1 MSKHK
6 RTTLI
11 VFIAALI
18 FFPAAAYAAPDN
30 SMVHKMMI
38 LVFQLTLILFAAK
51 YMGKLFRRIHLPG
64 VIGELFAGI
73 IIGPYLLGRISLP
86 GLPHGLFGSFLM
98 TNPEASLP
106 ISPELYAFSVIA
118 SILLLFMVGLE
129 TDIDLFL
136 RFTLPSIVI
145 GGFGVAVSFSIGAGM
160 ASLFLKVPFM
170 HPQALFL
177 GVISTATSVGITARI
192 LSTRKKINSPEG
204 VTILGSAVIDDVLG
218 IILLAIIIGIA
229 SAKDGSLQ
237 WSFIGGT
244 VLKALGVWLVFT
256 VLGLVFARYISRFLK
271 TFKKQST
278 VGIMSFGLA
287 LLLAGIFESAGLAM
301 IIGAYVMGL
310 SLSKTDLS
318 YVIQESLQNIYEF
331 FIPIF
336 FCISGMFVNLRVF
349 NTWEVVIFGLVY
361 TLGAYISKILGCGIP
376 SRFFKFNA
384 LGATRIGIGM
394 APRGEVALII
404 IGIGL
409 SYGILSEE
417 ITGIAILMILVTS
430 LLAPVQLDKL
440 MRKKQSGMKKGVVI
454 DEHIQTDYSFPSEE
468 ICELVSAKLVRYF
481 QEEGFYINLIE
492 GEEHIYHIR
501 RQNTFLSFR
510 FSERTVSFFS
520 KKEDI
525 PYVKNIMY
533 ETLLNLHQTIDKL
546 RSLAKPQ
553 ELKKDLERNTVST
566 GEKDSKLRMPL
577 DKILHP
583 ESIIMHM
590 KSDKKEDIIRKLVDK
605 LDENDLLIDRDETLK
620 AILDREA
627 AMSTGMQ
634 FGVALPHGK
643 TDAVK
648 RMTMAVGLKPE
659 GMDFQSLDGKISK
672 VFILVV
678 SRKQPA
684 EPHIQLLSEIGKK
697 LHSEEAVN
705 KLLQCKNKEEVRDFF
720 VK

>member
-1 MSKHK
+1 
-6 RTTLI
+6 
-11 VFIAALI
+11 
-18 FFPAAAYAAPDN
+18 
-30 SMVHKMMI
+30 MVHKMMI

-64 VIGELFAGI
+64 VIGELFAGV
-73 IIGPYLLGRISLP
+73 IIGPYLLGGISLP

-98 TNPEASLP
+98 LNPEASLP

-160 ASLFLKVPFM
+160 AALFLKVPFM

-218 IILLAIIIGIA
+218 IILLAIVIGIA
-229 SAKDGSLQ
+229 SAQDGSLQ

-336 FCISGMFVNLRVF
+336 FCISGMFVNIRVF

-384 LGATRIGIGM
+384 LGAARIGIGM

-417 ITGIAILMILVTS
+417 ITGVAIMMILVTS

-440 MRKKQSGMKKGVVI
+440 MRKKRSGMKKGVVI
-454 DEHIQTDYSFPSEE
+454 DEHIQTDYPFPSEE
-468 ICELVSAKLVRYF
+468 ICELVSSKLVLYF

-501 RQNTFLSFR
+501 RQNIFLSFR
-510 FSERTVSFFS
+510 FSEKTISFFC

-525 PYVKNIMY
+525 PYIKNIMY

-546 RSLAKPQ
+546 RSLAKPR
-553 ELKKDLERNTVST
+553 ELKKDLERNIVNT

-577 DKILHP
+577 DKILHQD
-583 ESIIMHM
+583 SIIMHM
-590 KSDKKEDIIRKLVDK
+590 KSDKKEDIIRTLVDK

-620 AILDREA
+620 AILDRES

-659 GMDFQSLDGKISK
+659 GMDFQSLDGKVSK
-672 VFILVV
+672 VFILIV

-705 KLLQCKNKEEVRDFF
+705 KLLQCKTKEEVRNFF
-720 VK
+720 IR